1 MGGTWRAFVKIKKN
15 TLRTITREEERFMR
29 SLLRVSYV
37 YEESLLAEKDFNDFH
52 VIKT

>member
-1 MGGTWRAFVKIKKN
+1 MDSICKDQKN
-15 TLRTITREEERFMR
+15 TLRTITREEERFKK

-37 YEESLLAEKDFNDFH
+37 YEESLVAEEDFNDFH